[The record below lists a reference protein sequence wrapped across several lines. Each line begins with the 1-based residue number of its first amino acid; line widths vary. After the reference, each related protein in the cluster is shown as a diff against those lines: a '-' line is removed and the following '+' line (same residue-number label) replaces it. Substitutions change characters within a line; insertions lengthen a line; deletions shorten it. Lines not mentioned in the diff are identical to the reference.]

1 MATWLSAEEAAE
13 LRTAVPRLTAICQE
27 LAAHPVPP
35 SLVHGDLHLF
45 NVAGGP
51 GGYLFFDWTDAC
63 VAHPFVDTL
72 TLLVDEDEE
81 LDDAVRDRLRDAYL
95 SEWTAF
101 EPAERL
107 QRAWRLAAPLGALH
121 HAISYRSVVGGLEPP
136 IDSHMARSTA
146 HWLRKVLAGLREP

>member
-1 MATWLSAEEAAE
+1 
-13 LRTAVPRLTAICQE
+13 
-27 LAAHPVPP
+27 
-35 SLVHGDLHLF
+35 VHGDLRLF

-72 TLLVDEDEE
+72 TLLVDEDKE

-136 IDSHMARSTA
+136 IDSHTARSTA